1 MAMRGK
7 GIYMKYYVN
16 PMNKTEMGFCVS
28 TGCNCNGGYCGCVGP
43 SSTSHLAF
51 PGEALVIDL
60 DEITGA

>member
-1 MAMRGK
+1 
-7 GIYMKYYVN
+7 MKYYVN